1 MRSGYDAIDLDPSWA
16 ASNTMHYIPS
26 AVNGLSGQITARH
39 SIIQLLQMCIYQ
51 GITNSWANPKANN
64 SGKICTSLRCC
75 WEKLLSRSDIESLL
89 EWVIMFPDVERCN
102 AIHVMLPIKRS

>member
-51 GITNSWANPKANN
+51 GIANSWANPKPNN
-64 SGKICTSLRCC
+64 SGKICTSLCCC
-75 WEKLLSRSDIESLL
+75 WEKLLPRSDIESPL
-89 EWVIMFPDVERCN
+89 EGAIVFPDVECCN
-102 AIHVMLPIKRS
+102 AIDVMQPVKRS